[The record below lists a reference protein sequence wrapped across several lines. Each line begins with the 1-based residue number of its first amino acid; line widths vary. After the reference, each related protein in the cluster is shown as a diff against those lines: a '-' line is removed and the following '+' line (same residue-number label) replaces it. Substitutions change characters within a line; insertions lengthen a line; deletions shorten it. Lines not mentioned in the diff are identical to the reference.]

1 MTNGKTK
8 GQPLL
13 AKIEVDEGQRE
24 DPSLGVE
31 TDAMGTEACLLQTQ
45 LFVLEFRPHYL
56 LPEPGAT

>member
-1 MTNGKTK
+1 M
-8 GQPLL
+8 L
-13 AKIEVDEGQRE
+13 AKIEVGEGQRE